1 MDFSS
6 SFKKSFKSHGSYKHT
21 RRISAGNSEEDTNAE
36 QQPILSYHQRDSR
49 TVNTHHKSLS
59 PIDFA
64 DRREIILKIDG
75 GDRNTAPNNNS
86 TIWRESSLDFWG
98 DKGNSSMQK
107 GSFDFQRGD
116 GKDVVEDPPSQL
128 IGQFLNKQRAA
139 GGELSLDVELEMDEL
154 RHDHRKTSIIDNT
167 NINPRF
173 SMPKDLK
180 VSYQSPSMNN
190 NTSSD
195 LVDIVRDK
203 QKHTR
208 DEDDSSSEEEEEEDD
223 EHENQKLHN
232 RRPLTN
238 MEGSVHNGIGDEG
251 QVLTCT
257 SIQRRASVLGRLKTK
272 SRLMDPPVVPERRSA
287 KIKSGP
293 LRSGLPGRVSG
304 MMSKPAEEEEE
315 DPLFDEDFP
324 DEYKKAKRDA
334 LTLAQWISLILIV
347 TALCCTLS
355 ISKWKSKQLRGLRLW
370 KWEVL
375 VLVLICGRLV
385 SGWAIRIVV
394 FFIERNFFMR
404 KRILYFV
411 YGIRKAVQNCIWLGL
426 VLLAWHYMFDK
437 KVEGNNEFL
446 RYVNKLMV
454 CMLVGTLL
462 WLVKTLMVKVL
473 ASSFHVS
480 TFFDRIQESLF
491 NQFVIE
497 KLSGPPL
504 IELQNHKEEEERT
517 MAEIWRLQNAGV
529 TLPSELKA
537 HAFQDARSGNM
548 MSAGGGGLPPK
559 IGGGG
564 GVSFKISGQLPKTN
578 QDDQGISID
587 HLHKLNPKNVS
598 AWNMKRLM
606 NIVRNGVLSTLD
618 EQVIDNSQGD
628 EASTQIGSEREAKCA
643 ARKIFRNVAQ
653 PRAKFIYLEDLMRF
667 LREEEALKTMNLVEG
682 SPEKEKI
689 SKVCLKNWVVNAFR
703 ERRALALTLNDTK
716 TAVKKL
722 HQMVNVLVG
731 IIILIISLII
741 LGIATS
747 RFLLFVSSQIVVVA
761 FIFGNMCKTIF
772 EAIIF
777 VFVMH
782 PFDVGDRCEVD
793 GVQMIVEEM
802 NILTTVFL
810 RFDNLKVFYPNST
823 LATKPISNFYRS
835 PDMGD
840 SIDFYVHIATP
851 AEKIAIMKQR
861 VVNYIENKK
870 DHWYPSPSVVLMNIE
885 DLHKLKLSVWIRH
898 RMNHQDMGEKWQRR
912 ALLADEMVKI
922 FKELDIEY
930 RLYPLDINIRSMPPL
945 NASRHPSTWTRGN

>member
-21 RRISAGNSEEDTNAE
+21 RKISVGNSEEDTNAE
-36 QQPILSYHQRDSR
+36 QQPILSDHQRDFPI
-49 TVNTHHKSLS
+49 VDTHHKSLS

-64 DRREIILKIDG
+64 DRREVIVKIDG
-75 GDRNTAPNNNS
+75 GDRNTTPNNIS
-86 TIWRESSLDFWG
+86 TIRRESSLDFWR
-98 DKGNSSMQK
+98 DEGNSSMQK

-116 GKDVVEDPPSQL
+116 GKDVAEDPPSRL

-139 GGELSLDVELEMDEL
+139 GGELSLDMELEMDEL
-154 RHDHRKTSIIDNT
+154 HEHRKTSNIDNI
-167 NINPRF
+167 NINPCF
-173 SMPKDLK
+173 SMSRELK
-180 VSYQSPSMNN
+180 VSYQSPSMNKS
-190 NTSSD
+190 TRSD
-195 LVDIVRDK
+195 VVNIMPDK
-203 QKHTR
+203 QEQTR
-208 DEDDSSSEEEEEEDD
+208 DEDGSSSEEDDDDD
-223 EHENQKLHN
+223 EHDNQKLHN
-232 RRPLTN
+232 RRPLKN
-238 MEGSVHNGIGDEG
+238 MEGSFHNGIGDDG

-272 SRLMDPPVVPERRSA
+272 SRLMDPPVVPERRSTN
-287 KIKSGP
+287 IKSGG
-293 LRSGLPGRVSG
+293 LRPGLPGRVSD

-324 DEYKKAKRDA
+324 DEYKKAKRDT

-347 TALCCTLS
+347 TALCCTMS
-355 ISKWKSKQLRGLRLW
+355 ISKWKRKQLRGLRLW

-504 IELQNHKEEEERT
+504 LEIQNQKEEEERT
-517 MAEIWRLQNAGV
+517 MAEIWQLKNAGA
-529 TLPSELKA
+529 TLPSELGS
-537 HAFQDARSGNM
+537 HAFQDSRSGNM
-548 MSAGGGGLPPK
+548 VSARGGGLPPK

-564 GVSFKISGQLPKTN
+564 EVSFRISGQLPKTN

-618 EQVIDNSQGD
+618 EQVIDSSTGD
-628 EASTQIGSEREAKCA
+628 ESATQIGSEREAKGA

-689 SKVCLKNWVVNAFR
+689 SKACLKNWVVNAFR

-731 IIILIISLII
+731 IIILIICLII
-741 LGIATS
+741 LEIATS

-761 FIFGNMCKTIF
+761 FIFGNTCKTVF

-810 RFDNLKVFYPNST
+810 RFDNLKVLYPNST
-823 LATKPISNFYRS
+823 LATKSISNFYRS

-840 SIDFYVHIATP
+840 SIEFYVHIATP

-885 DLHKLKLSVWIRH
+885 DLNKLKLSVWIRH

-912 ALLADEMVKI
+912 ALLVDEMVKI

-945 NASRHPSTWTRGN
+945 NASQQTSTWTRGN

>member
-1 MDFSS
+1 
-6 SFKKSFKSHGSYKHT
+6 
-21 RRISAGNSEEDTNAE
+21 
-36 QQPILSYHQRDSR
+36 
-49 TVNTHHKSLS
+49 
-59 PIDFA
+59 
-64 DRREIILKIDG
+64 
-75 GDRNTAPNNNS
+75 
-86 TIWRESSLDFWG
+86 
-98 DKGNSSMQK
+98 MQ
-107 GSFDFQRGD
+107 FDFQRGD
-116 GKDVVEDPPSQL
+116 GKDVVEDPPSKL
-128 IGQFLNKQRAA
+128 IGQFLNRQRAA
-139 GGELSLDVELEMDEL
+139 GGELSLDMELEMDEL
-154 RHDHRKTSIIDNT
+154 RHDHRKTSIIDNA
-167 NINPRF
+167 PRF
-173 SMPKDLK
+173 SMSKELK
-180 VSYQSPSMNN
+180 VSFQSPSVNN
-190 NTSSD
+190 RTSCNV
-195 LVDIVRDK
+195 VDIVPDE
-203 QKHTR
+203 QNQST
-208 DEDDSSSEEEEEEDD
+208 DEDESSSEEEDD
-223 EHENQKLHN
+223 GHDNQKLYN
-232 RRPLTN
+232 RRPQSN
-238 MEGSVHNGIGDEG
+238 IKMEGSVRNGIGDDG

-272 SRLMDPPVVPERRSA
+272 SRLMDPPVVPERRSG
-287 KIKSGP
+287 KIKSDP
-293 LRSGLPGRVSG
+293 LRSGLLGRVSG
-304 MMSKPAEEEEE
+304 IISKPAEEEEE

-324 DEYKKAKRDA
+324 DEYKKAKCDA

-347 TALCCTLS
+347 TSLSCTMS
-355 ISKWKSKQLRGLRLW
+355 ISKWKGKQLRGLRLW

-394 FFIERNFFMR
+394 FFTERNFFMR

-437 KVEGNNEFL
+437 KVDGNNEFL

-504 IELQNHKEEEERT
+504 IEIQNHKEEEERT

-529 TLPSELKA
+529 TLPPELRA
-537 HAFQDARSGNM
+537 QAIQDAQSGNM
-548 MSAGGGGLPPK
+548 MGTGGVRLPPK
-559 IGGGG
+559 IGGG
-564 GVSFKISGQLPKTN
+564 GVSFKISGPLPKTN

-606 NIVRNGVLSTLD
+606 NIVKNGVLTTLD
-618 EQVIDNSQGD
+618 EQVIDSSQGD
-628 EASTQIGSEREAKCA
+628 EASTQIGSELEAKCA
-643 ARKIFRNVAQ
+643 ARNIFRNVAQ

-667 LREEEALKTMNLVEG
+667 LPEEEALKTMNLVEG
-682 SPEKEKI
+682 SPESVKI
-689 SKVCLKNWVVNAFR
+689 SKGCLKNWVVNAFR

-722 HQMVNVLVG
+722 HQMVNAIVG
-731 IIILIISLII
+731 IIILIICLVI
-741 LGIATS
+741 LDIATS
-747 RFLLFVSSQIVVVA
+747 KFLLFASSQIVVVA
-761 FIFGNMCKTIF
+761 FIFGNTCKTIF

-810 RFDNLKVFYPNST
+810 RFDNLKVLYPNST

-840 SIDFYVHIATP
+840 TIDFYVHIATP

-861 VVNYIENKK
+861 VVTYIENKK

-885 DLHKLKLSVWIRH
+885 DLNKLKLSVWIRH
-898 RMNHQDMGEKWQRR
+898 RMNHQDMGGKWQRR
-912 ALLADEMVKI
+912 ALLVDEMIKI

-930 RLYPLDINIRSMPPL
+930 RLYPLDINIRTMPPI
-945 NASRHPSTWTRGN
+945 NSSRHPSTGTPSN

>member
-21 RRISAGNSEEDTNAE
+21 RKISAEEDSNAE
-36 QQPILSYHQRDSR
+36 QQPILSHHQRDSS
-49 TVNTHHKSLS
+49 TSSAAVHSHHMSRSSL
-59 PIDFA
+59 DFA
-64 DRREIILKIDG
+64 DRREVIVKIDS
-75 GDRNTAPNNNS
+75 GDRNATLTPNNNS
-86 TIWRESSLDFWG
+86 NICRDSSLDFWR
-98 DKGNSSMQK
+98 DEGNSRMQK

-116 GKDVVEDPPSQL
+116 GKVVVEDPPSKL
-128 IGQFLNKQRAA
+128 IGKFLNKQKAA
-139 GGELSLDVELEMDEL
+139 GGELSLDMELEMDEL
-154 RHDHRKTSIIDNT
+154 RHDHRKSISIDN
-167 NINPRF
+167 NNNNNNNNRF
-173 SMPKDLK
+173 LISKELK
-180 VSYQSPSMNN
+180 VSFQAPSVKNSN
-190 NTSSD
+190 SSD
-195 LVDIVRDK
+195 VVDIVHDEQKQSRDDDD
-203 QKHTR
+203 
-208 DEDDSSSEEEEEEDD
+208 DEFSSFSSSSFSEEDT
-223 EHENQKLHN
+223 QKLHN
-232 RRPLTN
+232 RRPVSN
-238 MEGSVHNGIGDEG
+238 MEGSVHNGIGDDG

-257 SIQRRASVLGRLKTK
+257 SIQRRTSVLGRLKTK
-272 SRLMDPPVVPERRSA
+272 SRLMDPPVVPERRSG

-293 LRSGLPGRVSG
+293 LRSGLLGRASG
-304 MMSKPAEEEEE
+304 MISKPAEEEEE
-315 DPLFDEDFP
+315 DPLFDDDFP
-324 DEYKKAKRDA
+324 DEYKKAKCDA
-334 LTLAQWISLILIV
+334 LTLAQWISLVLIV
-347 TALCCTLS
+347 TALSCTLS
-355 ISKWKSKQLRGLRLW
+355 ISRWKSKQLRGLRLW

-385 SGWAIRIVV
+385 SGWAIKVVV

-426 VLLAWHYMFDK
+426 VLLAWHCMFDK
-437 KVEGNNEFL
+437 KVEGSNEFL
-446 RYVNKLMV
+446 SYVNKLML

-504 IELQNHKEEEERT
+504 IEIQEEERT
-517 MAEIWRLQNAGV
+517 MSEVWRLQNAGA
-529 TLPSELKA
+529 TLPPELRVPS
-537 HAFQDARSGNM
+537 FQDARSGNM
-548 MSAGGGGLPPK
+548 MGTGGGGLPPK
-559 IGGGG
+559 VGAG
-564 GVSFKISGQLPKTN
+564 GVSFKISGPLPKTN
-578 QDDQGISID
+578 LDDQSISID

-606 NIVRNGVLSTLD
+606 NIVKHGVLSTLD
-618 EQVIDNSQGD
+618 EQVINSSQGD
-628 EASTQIGSEREAKCA
+628 EAATQIGSELEAKHA

-667 LREEEALKTMNLVEG
+667 LREEEALKTMNLTEG
-682 SPEKEKI
+682 SPESDKI
-689 SKVCLKNWVVNAFR
+689 SKVSLKNWVVNAFR

-731 IIILIISLII
+731 IIILIICLVI
-741 LGIATS
+741 LEIATS
-747 RFLLFVSSQIVVVA
+747 KFLLFVSSQIVVVA
-761 FIFGNMCKTIF
+761 FIFGNTCKTIF

-782 PFDVGDRCEVD
+782 PFDVGDRCEVE

-810 RFDNLKVFYPNST
+810 RYDNLKILYPNTT

-851 AEKIAIMKQR
+851 AEKIGIMKQR
-861 VVNYIENKK
+861 IVNYIENKK

-885 DLHKLKLSVWIRH
+885 DLNKLKLSIWPRH

-912 ALLADEMVKI
+912 ALLVDEMVKI

-930 RLYPLDINIRSMPPL
+930 RLYPININIRSMPPL
-945 NASRHPSTWTRGN
+945 NSSRNP

>member
-1 MDFSS
+1 M
-6 SFKKSFKSHGSYKHT
+6 
-21 RRISAGNSEEDTNAE
+21 NAE
-36 QQPILSYHQRDSR
+36 QQPILSYHRRDSSSAAA
-49 TVNTHHKSLS
+49 VDSHHLSRSSL
-59 PIDFA
+59 DLA
-64 DRREIILKIDG
+64 DRREVIVKIDG
-75 GDRNTAPNNNS
+75 GDRNASVTPTLTPNR
-86 TIWRESSLDFWG
+86 RESSLDFWR
-98 DKGNSSMQK
+98 DEGNCSMQK

-116 GKDVVEDPPSQL
+116 GDGKDVVEDPPSKL

-139 GGELSLDVELEMDEL
+139 GGELLLDMELEMDEL
-154 RHDHRKTSIIDNT
+154 RHDRRKTSSIDNV
-167 NINPRF
+167 PRF
-173 SMPKDLK
+173 SMSKELK
-180 VSYQSPSMNN
+180 VSFQSPSVNN
-190 NTSSD
+190 STSSN
-195 LVDIVRDK
+195 IVIDDK
-203 QKHTR
+203 KHST
-208 DEDDSSSEEEEEEDD
+208 DEDESSSEEEDD
-223 EHENQKLHN
+223 GHDNQKLYN
-232 RRPLTN
+232 RRPLSNIN
-238 MEGSVHNGIGDEG
+238 MEGSIHNGIRDDG
-251 QVLTCT
+251 QVLRCT
-257 SIQRRASVLGRLKTK
+257 PIQRRASVLGRLKTK
-272 SRLMDPPVVPERRSA
+272 SRLMDPPVVPERRSG
-287 KIKSGP
+287 KIKSDP
-293 LRSGLPGRVSG
+293 LRSGLLGRVSG
-304 MMSKPAEEEEE
+304 MISKPAEEEE
-315 DPLFDEDFP
+315 DDSLFDEDFP
-324 DEYKKAKRDA
+324 DEYKRAKCDA
-334 LTLAQWISLILIV
+334 LTLAQWIGLILIV
-347 TALCCTLS
+347 TSLSCTLS

-385 SGWAIRIVV
+385 SGWAIKIVV

-446 RYVNKLMV
+446 TYVNKLMV

-462 WLVKTLMVKVL
+462 WLGKTLMVKVL

-504 IELQNHKEEEERT
+504 IERQNQKEEEERT
-517 MAEIWRLQNAGV
+517 VAEIWRLQNAGA
-529 TLPSELKA
+529 TLPPELRP
-537 HAFQDARSGNM
+537 HAIQDARSGNTM
-548 MSAGGGGLPPK
+548 GAGGGGGL
-559 IGGGG
+559 
-564 GVSFKISGQLPKTN
+564 SFKISGPLPKTN

-587 HLHKLNPKNVS
+587 RLHKLNPKNVS

-606 NIVRNGVLSTLD
+606 NVAKNGVLSTLD
-618 EQVIDNSQGD
+618 EQVIDSSQGD
-628 EASTQIGSEREAKCA
+628 EASTQIGSEREAKCS

-682 SPEKEKI
+682 SPESEKI
-689 SKVCLKNWVVNAFR
+689 SKGCLKNWVVNAFR

-722 HQMVNVLVG
+722 HQMVNVIVG
-731 IIILIISLII
+731 IVILIICLVI
-741 LGIATS
+741 LEIATS
-747 RFLLFVSSQIVVVA
+747 KFLLFLSSQIVVVA
-761 FIFGNMCKTIF
+761 FIFGNTCKTVF

-782 PFDVGDRCEVD
+782 PFDVGDRCEVE

-802 NILTTVFL
+802 NILTTLFL
-810 RFDNLKVFYPNST
+810 RFDNLKVLYPNST

-870 DHWYPSPSVVLMNIE
+870 DYWYPSPSVVLMNIE
-885 DLHKLKLSVWIRH
+885 DLNKLRLCVWIRH

-912 ALLADEMVKI
+912 ALLVDEMVKI

-930 RLYPLDINIRSMPPL
+930 RLYPLDINIRAMPPM
-945 NASRHPSTWTRGN
+945 NSTRHPSTPESKQLN